1 MAGGRDRVF
10 VTVVTVATGHVVA
23 SGRAIQPFP
32 NLNDVRGD
40 EVTAQGLRACA
51 RPRPIRLARV

>member
-1 MAGGRDRVF
+1 MAGGWDRVF

-23 SGRAIQPFP
+23 SGMQPLP

>member
-1 MAGGRDRVF
+1 MGQGICNGRDCRDG
-10 VTVVTVATGHVVA
+10 AVVA
-23 SGRAIQPFP
+23 SGMQPLP